1 MIMKEN
7 KNNDR
12 RALIV
17 GIDPGTTIGL
27 CIIDFNANLIELSSH
42 RNIKIYSIIKRI
54 IENGKAIVIS
64 CDKKKIPEYV
74 NEIRATLGCIVS
86 APKEDLSTIEKEM
99 IVKEFGF
106 DEAVKDSHQRD
117 ACASALFAYKRLRQ
131 KIDKIRDKTGEEL
144 PSQGILSGVLINN
157 YNIKKAIDIEEK
169 RLLDLESKGKRE
181 EKSEKKRKEKGEE
194 RSELKNKGK
203 YEAMKRELELLEKS
217 NALLKQRLEELSDK
231 KSSEDKSFNSI
242 KEEIKRIIKSNDAEK
257 KLLRLLINDIRKEN
271 IQINRRYKRA
281 REELKSIKDA
291 AVDSSTGFCWYCDHL
306 KKDRI
311 KRMNLELNRE
321 IIVKQLYEL
330 RNPVIE
336 ELKRHNARVFYIEG
350 HKNEI
355 ERLRQ
360 EGIFVAQIKGVKIR
374 IFNNVAC
381 FNAREKEA
389 IIKNKSIIED
399 IVEEYKRNRT
409 KR

>member
-1 MIMKEN
+1 MMKEN

-27 CIIDFNANLIELSSH
+27 CIIDFNADLIELSSH
-42 RNIKIYSIIKRI
+42 RNIKIDSIIRRI

-74 NEIRATLGCIVS
+74 NEIRATLGCIVY
-86 APKEDLSTIEKEM
+86 APKEDLNVIEKEL
-99 IVKEFGF
+99 IIKEFGF
-106 DEAVKDSHQRD
+106 DEAVNDSHQRD

-131 KIDKIRDKTGEEL
+131 KIDKIRERTGGEL
-144 PSQGILSGVLINN
+144 PSQEILSGVFINN
-157 YNIKKAIDIEEK
+157 YNIKKAIDLEEK
-169 RLLDLESKGKRE
+169 RLLGLESKGRE
-181 EKSEKKRKEKGEE
+181 EKKESERKEKVEE
-194 RSELKNKGK
+194 RSELNRKE
-203 YEAMKRELELLEKS
+203 EAMKRELELLEKS

-231 KSSEDKSFNSI
+231 KSSEDKNFNKI

-271 IQINRRYKRA
+271 IQIKRRYKRA

-291 AVDSSTGFCWYCDHL
+291 AVDSSTGFCWYCDPL
-306 KKDRI
+306 KKEMI
-311 KRMNLELNRE
+311 KRMNLERNRE

-330 RNPVIE
+330 SNPVIE
-336 ELKRHNARVFYIEG
+336 ELKRHDARVFYIEG

-409 KR
+409 KK

>member
-1 MIMKEN
+1 MMKEN

-27 CIIDFNANLIELSSH
+27 CIIDFNADLIELSSH
-42 RNIKIYSIIKRI
+42 RNIKMDSIIKRI

-74 NEIRATLGCIVS
+74 NEVRATLGCIAY
-86 APKEDLSTIEKEM
+86 APKEDLNVIEKEL
-99 IVKEFGF
+99 IIKEFGF

-131 KIDKIRDKTGEEL
+131 KIDKIRERTGEEL
-144 PSQGILSGVLINN
+144 PSQEILSGVFINN
-157 YNIKKAIDIEEK
+157 YNIKKAIDLEEK
-169 RLLDLESKGKRE
+169 RLLDLESKGRE
-181 EKSEKKRKEKGEE
+181 EKEEMGRKEKVEE
-194 RSELKNKGK
+194 RSELNRKE
-203 YEAMKRELELLEKS
+203 EAMKRELELLEKS

-231 KSSEDKSFNSI
+231 KSSEDKSFNKI

-257 KLLRLLINDIRKEN
+257 KLLRLLINDIKKEN
-271 IQINRRYKRA
+271 IQIKRRYKRA

-291 AVDSSTGFCWYCDHL
+291 AVDSSTGFCWYCEQP
-306 KKDRI
+306 KKEMI

-330 RNPVIE
+330 SNPVIE
-336 ELKRHNARVFYIEG
+336 ELKRHDARVFYIEG
-350 HKNEI
+350 NKNEI

-360 EGIFVAQIKGVKIR
+360 EGIFVAQIKGAKIR

-389 IIKNKSIIED
+389 IVKNKSIIED